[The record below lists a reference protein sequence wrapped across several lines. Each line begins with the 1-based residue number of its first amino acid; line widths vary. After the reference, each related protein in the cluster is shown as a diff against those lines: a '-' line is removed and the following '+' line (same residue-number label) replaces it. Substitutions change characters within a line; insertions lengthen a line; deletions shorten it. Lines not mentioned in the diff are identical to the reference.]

1 MFHQQCFCIISNLIH
16 LLQRTFWM
24 GSNLISR
31 STCITLIQWKRM
43 ILNRIMATA
52 LIYTSLVPFERTT
65 LYDHIGTTFVK
76 TRLNIVRRDIQPQN
90 DVSRHVVL
98 SRDLLVGYGPKVD
111 HLVATKR
118 VSRLIYLLY
127 LYLLSIAR
135 YYDLNIFWHHDLV

>member
-1 MFHQQCFCIISNLIH
+1 
-16 LLQRTFWM
+16 M

-135 YYDLNIFWHHDLV
+135 YYDLNIF